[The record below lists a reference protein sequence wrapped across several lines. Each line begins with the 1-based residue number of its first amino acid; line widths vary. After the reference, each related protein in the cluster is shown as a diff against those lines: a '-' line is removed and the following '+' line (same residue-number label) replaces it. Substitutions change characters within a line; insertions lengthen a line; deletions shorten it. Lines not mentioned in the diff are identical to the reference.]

1 MFDGDPIGKGAMPPP
16 PPPNGGWGREEEV
29 SEREKLVEGW

>member
-1 MFDGDPIGKGAMPPP
+1 MFDGDLIGKGAMP